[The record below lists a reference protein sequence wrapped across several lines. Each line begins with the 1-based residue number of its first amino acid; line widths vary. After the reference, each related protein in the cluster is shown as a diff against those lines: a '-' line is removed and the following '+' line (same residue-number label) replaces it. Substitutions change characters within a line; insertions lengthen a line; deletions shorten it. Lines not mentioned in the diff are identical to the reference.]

1 MVIQKLKED
10 LPQNIMKIEPNIT
23 RLNYK
28 RAILR
33 ANTSN
38 FADLL
43 RSYGS
48 AQSKL
53 EAPKH
58 KDRTS

>member
-43 RSYGS
+43 RS
-48 AQSKL
+48 
-53 EAPKH
+53 
-58 KDRTS
+58 